1 MPDPTS
7 GTSDSSDQT
16 STHQDQDLDLGLNPN
31 PDPDADLSD
40 RSVFR
45 LHVLPAPHPFGVK
58 ESSCIQLDRDK
69 IYTVYWALSDADG
82 AGFRSVHGMPVG
94 LPPERA
100 MDGFG
105 VCVRFWDFAYVS
117 GN

>member
-1 MPDPTS
+1 LPDPTPNTSNPSDSPDPTS
-7 GTSDSSDQT
+7 T
-16 STHQDQDLDLGLNPN
+16 DLDLDL
-31 PDPDADLSD
+31 DLDTDLSD
-40 RSVFR
+40 HSVFR

-58 ESSCIQLDRDK
+58 ESSCIQIDRDK
-69 IYTVYWALSDADG
+69 IYMVYWALSDADG
-82 AGFRSVHGMPVG
+82 AGFRSVHGVPVG

-105 VCVRFWDFAYVS
+105 VCVRIWDFAYVN